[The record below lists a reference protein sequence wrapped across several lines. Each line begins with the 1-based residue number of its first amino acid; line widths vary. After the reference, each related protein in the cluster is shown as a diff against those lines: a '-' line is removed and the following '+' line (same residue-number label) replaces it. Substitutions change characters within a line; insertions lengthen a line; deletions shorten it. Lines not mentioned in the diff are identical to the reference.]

1 MLKTIATAGLL
12 AALAFVAPVQAQMQ
26 SPAKPSQMPSA
37 QQSPERNA
45 QYCLR
50 DKDSGAVNCIY
61 QTLAQCQ
68 QASNSGNEG
77 DCISNPSATTGTGSD
92 GRN

>member
-1 MLKTIATAGLL
+1 MLKTITAAGVL
-12 AALAFVAPVQAQMQ
+12 AALALVVPAQAQMQ
-26 SPAKPSQMPSA
+26 SPAQRSQMPSP
-37 QQSPERNA
+37 QQPPERNA

-77 DCISNPSATTGTGSD
+77 ECITNPSATTGTGSD
-92 GRN
+92 SRN